1 MSGLAAEGL
10 VVAYGAEPVLRN
22 VHLEIAPGE
31 VVAVLGPNGA
41 GKTTLFKTI
50 AGLVEQR
57 EGRVLLDGVDLG
69 STRAE
74 ARARRGVLL
83 VPEGRRLF
91 RRLTVVENLRAGRF
105 SRRDGYSL
113 DDVYGIFPR
122 LAERKSSEGSQL
134 SGGEQQMLAIGRAL
148 VGGPS
153 VLLVDEPS
161 LGLAPLVVQTVFETF
176 RTLAANGLAIVI
188 AEQNVAAATA
198 VSDRCVILDAGE
210 IVFESRCTSVE
221 EVAAVNDAYAS
232 VIEIGAT
239 TT

>member
-1 MSGLAAEGL
+1 MSALSVERL
-10 VVAYGAEPVLRN
+10 LVAYGAEPVLRN
-22 VHLEIAPGE
+22 VNLQVGSGEI
-31 VVAVLGPNGA
+31 VAVLGPNGA
-41 GKTTLFKTI
+41 GKTTLFKTV

-57 EGRVLLDGVDLG
+57 EGRILLDGDDLRAA
-69 STRAE
+69 RAE
-74 ARARRGVLL
+74 ERARRGVLL

-113 DDVYGIFPR
+113 DEVFEIFPR
-122 LAERKSSEGSQL
+122 LAERKGSEGGQL

-161 LGLAPLVVQTVFETF
+161 LGLAPLVVRAVFDQF
-176 RTLAANGLAIVI
+176 HRLAERGLAIVI

-198 VSDRCVILDAGE
+198 VADRCVVLDAGA
-210 IVFESRCTSVE
+210 IVFESPCHTQDEIAS
-221 EVAAVNDAYAS
+221 VNDAYAS

-239 TT
+239 A